1 MNLKMK
7 KIYDKEIKNIMKE
20 RHNEINNINDIIR
33 IKYQKCKRLIKIN
46 YSYSSFSLNKRTTG
60 YD

>member
-33 IKYQKCKRLIKIN
+33 IK
-46 YSYSSFSLNKRTTG
+46 
-60 YD
+60 

>member
-33 IKYQKCKRLIKIN
+33 IKYQKCKRIKCI
-46 YSYSSFSLNKRTTG
+46 S
-60 YD
+60 